1 MHALEKTLIKTELR
15 QRREEGCDV
24 AAIEQKVAQAFA
36 EEAPNNTFKTL
47 YDDLMALPI
56 EASFPY
62 DEPSTLADIQLARP
76 NPSAQTDDPLDAH
89 QAAEQIHGGWLGRA
103 VGCCLGKP
111 VEGWKK
117 ARIETYLTDI
127 GALPLDNYI
136 PFSERLIANAL

>member
-24 AAIEQKVAQAFA
+24 AAIEQQVAQAFA
-36 EEAPNNTFKTL
+36 EEAPNTTFKTL

-62 DEPSTLADIQLARP
+62 DEPSTLAAIQQARP
-76 NPSAQTDDPLDAH
+76 KSSGQTNDPLDAH
-89 QAAEQIHGGWLGRA
+89 QVAEQIYGGWLGRA

-111 VEGWKK
+111 VEGWQK
-117 ARIETYLTDI
+117 ARIET
-127 GALPLDNYI
+127 
-136 PFSERLIANAL
+136 